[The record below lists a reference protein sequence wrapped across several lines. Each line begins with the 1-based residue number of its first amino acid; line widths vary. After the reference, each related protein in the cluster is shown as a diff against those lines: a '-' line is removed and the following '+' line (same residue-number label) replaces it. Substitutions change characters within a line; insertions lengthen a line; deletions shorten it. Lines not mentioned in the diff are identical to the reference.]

1 MTLLLFVYFAQ
12 IVDKIILGAELLFIF
27 LSAILVGASIFK
39 ISGGLDEFNV
49 NFSLKP
55 LFITWIIVMLVSA
68 FTPNSKTL
76 YILAGV
82 KYGQEIMQNENV
94 QEISKDVLKIIELKI
109 KSTKEELEKELEK
122 EAGKLG
128 GLLKAPDKN

>member
-1 MTLLLFVYFAQ
+1 MALLLFVYFAQ
-12 IVDKIILGAELLFIF
+12 IVDRIIVGAELSLIF
-27 LSAILVGASIFK
+27 LTAILVGVSIFK
-39 ISGGLDEFNV
+39 FTGGFDELNQ
-49 NFSLKP
+49 NFSLRP
-55 LFITWIIVMLVSA
+55 LFITWIIVVLVAA

-122 EAGKLG
+122 ETGDLGELG
-128 GLLKAPDKN
+128 GL

>member
-1 MTLLLFVYFAQ
+1 MGV
-12 IVDKIILGAELLFIF
+12 
-27 LSAILVGASIFK
+27 SIFK
-39 ISGGLDEFNV
+39 FAGGFDELNK
-49 NFSLKP
+49 NFSLRP
-55 LFITWIIVMLVSA
+55 LFITWIIVVLVAA

-122 EAGKLG
+122 ETEDLGKLG
-128 GLLKAPDKN
+128 GL

>member
-1 MTLLLFVYFAQ
+1 MLFVYFAQ
-12 IVDKIILGAELLFIF
+12 IVDKIIFGAELLFIF
-27 LSAILVGASIFK
+27 LSAILVGVSIFK
-39 ISGGLDEFNV
+39 IAGGLDEFNV
-49 NFSLKP
+49 NFSLRP

-68 FTPNSKTL
+68 FTPSSKTL

-128 GLLKAPDKN
+128 GL

>member
-1 MTLLLFVYFAQ
+1 MALLLFVYFAQ
-12 IVDKIILGAELLFIF
+12 IVDRIIIGAELSLIF
-27 LSAILVGASIFK
+27 LTAILVGVSIFK
-39 ISGGLDEFNV
+39 FAGGFDELNQ
-49 NFSLKP
+49 NFSLRP
-55 LFITWIIVMLVSA
+55 LFITWIIVVLVAA

-122 EAGKLG
+122 ETGDLGELG
-128 GLLKAPDKN
+128 GL

>member
-1 MTLLLFVYFAQ
+1 M
-12 IVDKIILGAELLFIF
+12 ELNCCSFFIGDI
-27 LSAILVGASIFK
+27 SGSINFK
-39 ISGGLDEFNV
+39 IAEGLDEFNV

-68 FTPNSKTL
+68 FTPSSKTL

-122 EAGKLG
+122 GTGDLGKLG
-128 GLLKAPDKN
+128 GL

>member
-1 MTLLLFVYFAQ
+1 MGV
-12 IVDKIILGAELLFIF
+12 
-27 LSAILVGASIFK
+27 SIFK